1 MRPLLRLPRAPC
13 KKVVGHSFIDI
24 FRQLSGRLSREEDTF
39 STGGTGNRP
48 DWSAF
53 WGTRAGGAGARWAG
67 TGPIYGERGWKL
79 CLVRRERRA

>member
-39 STGGTGNRP
+39 STGGDREPPGLVCLLGN
-48 DWSAF
+48 S
-53 WGTRAGGAGARWAG
+53 GG
-67 TGPIYGERGWKL
+67 RGR
-79 CLVRRERRA
+79 C